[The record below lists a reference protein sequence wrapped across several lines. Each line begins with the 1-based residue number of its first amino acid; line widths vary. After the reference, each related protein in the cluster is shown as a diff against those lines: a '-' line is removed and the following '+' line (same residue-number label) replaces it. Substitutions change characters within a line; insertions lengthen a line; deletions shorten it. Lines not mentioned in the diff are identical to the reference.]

1 MAKTRSKGAKR
12 TTTKALPPP
21 ESSPPPAPA
30 AEEPETVGFLSLP
43 PEIRNMVYR
52 MVLCHDET
60 IIFYKGGYGFHPA
73 GRAHS
78 GPYGNKPLG
87 AKVLLPRLLYT
98 NSAIHHE
105 AATILYGE
113 NKFVVAMSEAVT
125 EDLHFFNRIGDCIKL
140 IRHLTLFRGS
150 PVKAQ
155 TRNEVFDKVG
165 EMAKLESLTWCHD
178 LKIKEAAAV
187 KLLLPC
193 VRAVQRRLDE
203 AARGGE
209 RRSAV
214 EVLHFAQ
221 CTGKEVPFS
230 RPKHVAWGWD
240 EDLEEAIKASVK
252 DQGRVEKDPAE
263 DWGNAVKAELQRLL
277 DD

>member
-1 MAKTRSKGAKR
+1 MAKTRSKRAKPA
-12 TTTKALPPP
+12 TTKAPPPP
-21 ESSPPPAPA
+21 ESSPPPAPV
-30 AEEPETVGFLSLP
+30 AEEPETIGFLSLP
-43 PEIRNMVYR
+43 PEIRNMVYG

-73 GRAHS
+73 GRAHG
-78 GPYGNKPLG
+78 GPCGNKPLG

-113 NKFVVAMSEAVT
+113 NKFVVAMSEAVS
-125 EDLHFFNRIGDCIKL
+125 EDLHFFNRIGDC
-140 IRHLTLFRGS
+140 
-150 PVKAQ
+150 
-155 TRNEVFDKVG
+155 TRNEVFEKVG

-193 VRAVQRRLDE
+193 VRAVQKRLDE

-209 RRSAV
+209 SRSAV

-240 EDLEEAIKASVK
+240 EDLEEALKASVK
-252 DQGRVEKDPAE
+252 DQGKVEKDPAE
-263 DWGNAVKAELQRLL
+263 NWGDAVKAELQRLL
-277 DD
+277 DEEAEEEADEE